1 MRAMRRLP
9 LTLCLLVF
17 GACACACASSK
28 SATPAAQ
35 TAEAA
40 AQAAPA
46 PPPPPIP
53 QDPLELVAGDLSMV
67 AHARVDVMKEKDAFA
82 AVRRT
87 LTRYG
92 CVSAADFDWLAGQ
105 TQHAFFL
112 SRGSAEQ
119 PEFAVILAG
128 QFSDPDAGRALEMLG
143 RRVGTA
149 DAPSARTQG
158 RFAIQQRGP
167 WSAIVLENRLM
178 IAGHDG
184 FVGATLDVIDHPPES
199 RFAQSAIFKELGD
212 QMNCMDRSVC
222 ALVTADGGVAQRMK
236 GELAGVGMKK
246 VGRELASSQSGVTVA
261 VGDGVVLSVGAHAQ
275 SEDDANALAKDT
287 KDWLWQAGLVARLA
301 GFPDV
306 LGDAEV
312 NTTGAYTVLKLKVGE
327 GDLARLEKRLDQ
339 MIGDDAAARCAS
351 PSAAAMS
358 GAATKSFAV
367 APLEAHPAVAGVTNA
382 DPTQG
387 S

>member
-1 MRAMRRLP
+1 MLGMRRLS
-9 LTLCLLVF
+9 LTLCLLAL
-17 GACACACASSK
+17 GACASSK
-28 SATPAAQ
+28 SATPAVQ
-35 TAEAA
+35 TAQA

-53 QDPLELVAGDLSMV
+53 QDPLDLVAGDLSLV
-67 AHARVDVMKEKDAFA
+67 AHARVDVMKDKDAFA

-105 TQHAFFL
+105 TQRAFFL
-112 SRGSAEQ
+112 SRGSSEH

-128 QFSDPDAGRALEMLG
+128 QFSEPDAGRALEMLG

-149 DAPSARTQG
+149 DAPASRTQG
-158 RFAIQQRGP
+158 RFTIQQKGP

-184 FVGATLDVIDHPPES
+184 FVASTLDVIDHPPEA
-199 RFAQSAIFKELGD
+199 RYAQSAIFKELGD
-212 QMNCMDRSVC
+212 HMNCLDRSLC
-222 ALVTADGGVAQRMK
+222 ALVSPDGNVAQRMK

-246 VGRELASSQSGVTVA
+246 VGRELASSQSGFTLA
-261 VGDGVVLSVGAHAQ
+261 VGDGVVLTVGAQAQ
-275 SEDDANALAKDT
+275 NEDAANSLAKDT

-301 GFPDV
+301 GFPDI

-312 NTTGAYTVLKLKVGE
+312 ETAGTYTHLKIKVGQ
-327 GDLARLEKRLDQ
+327 GDLARLEQRLDQ

-358 GAATKSFAV
+358 GGTTDALAAAPGEVLAPV
-367 APLEAHPAVAGVTNA
+367 ADARAAGM
-382 DPTQG
+382 TQG

>member
-1 MRAMRRLP
+1 MRAMRRFTT
-9 LTLCLLVF
+9 TLFLLAL
-17 GACACACASSK
+17 GACASSK

-35 TAEAA
+35 TAEVA

-53 QDPLELVAGDLSMV
+53 QDPLDLVAGDLSMV
-67 AHARVDVMKEKDAFA
+67 AHARVDVMKDKDAFA

-92 CVSAADFDWLAGQ
+92 CVSAQDFDWLAGQ
-105 TQHAFFL
+105 TQRALFL
-112 SRGSAEQ
+112 SRGSSEH

-128 QFSDPDAGRALEMLG
+128 QFSDPDAPRALEMLG
-143 RRVGTA
+143 RRVGTG
-149 DAPSARTQG
+149 DAPTTRTQG
-158 RFAIQQRGP
+158 RFTVQQKGP
-167 WSAIVLENRLM
+167 WSAIVLENRFM

-184 FVGATLDVIDHPPES
+184 FVGSTLDVIDHPPEA
-199 RFAQSAIFKELGD
+199 RYAQSAIFKELGD
-212 QMNCMDRSVC
+212 HLGCLDRSLC
-222 ALVTADGGVAQRMK
+222 ALVSPDGNVAQRMK
-236 GELAGVGMKK
+236 GELSSVGMKK
-246 VGRELASSQSGVTVA
+246 VGRQIASSQSGFTVA
-261 VGDGVVLSVGAHAQ
+261 VGDGVVLAVGAHAQ
-275 SEDDANALAKDT
+275 SEDDAKELAKDT

-301 GFPDV
+301 GFPNV

-312 NTTGAYTVLKLKVGE
+312 DTAGTFTDLKIKVGQ
-327 GDLARLEKRLDQ
+327 GDLARLEQRFDQ

-358 GAATKSFAV
+358 GSPTQSLATAPHE
-367 APLEAHPAVAGVTNA
+367 APLPVAEARTAGS
-382 DPTQG
+382 TQG